1 MTDEARS
8 PHTVLGDGAEFETIR
23 DLLKRWGAT
32 ASGIGDDAAVV
43 DVPRGERVVV
53 SVDAFVAGRHFEPS
67 WLTATEIGYRATTA
81 ALSDLAAMAA
91 LPLGILFAVNVPDD
105 WRAKL
110 PQVAEG
116 VAMAAREART
126 VIIGGNLS
134 AADELSIT
142 TTVLGHAFRPLA
154 RVGANV
160 GEHVYVTGRL
170 GGPGAA
176 VSAWKSGG
184 QPSAEVGARF
194 VHPVAR
200 IREARWLADR
210 GATAAIDISDGL
222 VADAGHLAAASE
234 RHIELHLDRLQTVA
248 GVGAVDAAASGEE
261 YELLVSAPRLDVD
274 AFGAAFG
281 IPLTDIGEV
290 IEGEAGVTAMTLGI
304 RVAAVAGH
312 DHFSG

>member
-1 MTDEARS
+1 MTGKS
-8 PHTVLGDGAEFETIR
+8 QPPHTSLGDGAEFETIR
-23 DLLKRWGAT
+23 NLLTRWGTTAT
-32 ASGIGDDAAVV
+32 GIGDDAAALE
-43 DVPRGERVVV
+43 VPRGERVVV
-53 SVDAFVAGRHFEPS
+53 SVDAFVIGRHFEPS

-105 WRAKL
+105 WQAKL
-110 PQVAEG
+110 PEIAEG
-116 VAMAAREART
+116 VAMAARDART

-142 TTVLGHAFRPLA
+142 TTVLGHAFRPLTRA
-154 RVGANV
+154 GANV
-160 GEHVYVTGRL
+160 GDHVYVTGLL

-176 VSAWKSGG
+176 VSAWKAGG
-184 QPSAEVGARF
+184 LPNTDARARF

-222 VADAGHLAAASE
+222 VADAGHLAAASG
-234 RHIELHLDRLQTVA
+234 RQIELHLDRLQTVA
-248 GVGAVDAAASGEE
+248 GVSAVDAAASGEE

-274 AFGAAFG
+274 AFAAAFG
-281 IPLTDIGEV
+281 IPLTDIGVV
-290 IEGEAGVTAMTLGI
+290 IEGDAGVTAMDRGI